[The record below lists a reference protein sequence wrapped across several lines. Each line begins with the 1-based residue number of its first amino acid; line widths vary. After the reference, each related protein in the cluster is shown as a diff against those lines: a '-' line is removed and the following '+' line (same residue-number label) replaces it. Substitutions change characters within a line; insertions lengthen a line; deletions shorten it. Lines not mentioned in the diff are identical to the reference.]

1 MNFDSVTTF
10 LKLSS
15 KYLMALA
22 VVVFFTMLC
31 PEHVQFQYSFREG
44 QIWSYED
51 LVAPFDFPVLKTP
64 SEVEAE
70 EETLKAS
77 FAPFYSVDGSVPRA
91 QTERFEQA
99 FFEQLKR
106 AQNQSEFDE
115 LARNP
120 ENHLNYGKRLLNYI
134 YHKGII
140 RLDEAHQQQG
150 DELVIELIQGNA
162 TQRKTRQQLFTAEQ
176 ATDVLLDSLPYSG
189 LPYAEFLLPIL
200 SDVLE
205 PNITFNDSLTNS
217 YFKQQLSERSQA
229 AGVVSKGELIVR
241 SGGRVDADTYR
252 DLWSFEQFYQ
262 QEMASDSTYYKVM
275 LGYFL
280 LALFIVGVFVL
291 YLQAYESFIFKNF
304 KELAFLLMWLAA
316 YSYLMYIVE
325 RTDGVSPYLIPFC
338 IIPVVVKIFYHE
350 RLAFFT
356 HLIVVL
362 LASVLT
368 SQGYEFTIIQILAGI
383 VAVMSNA
390 DARNWSKF
398 FISML
403 NIFLAYSLAHLG
415 LTLIQEGAFLAVG
428 MDIYF
433 WFFGNVF
440 LTLLA
445 YPMIPLLERLFGFVS
460 SISLVELSD
469 MNRPLLRELALKA
482 PGTLQHSLQV
492 ANLSESA
499 AGAIGANALLVKVA
513 ALYHDIGKSIQ
524 PEYFI
529 ENQSGENPHDELTK
543 KESAAI
549 IIAHVTEGAKLARKN
564 KLPEVLTR
572 FIKTHHGTT
581 RVEYFYRKHC
591 KECPEGEEDAADF
604 TYPGPRPVSRE
615 ETILM
620 LADSLEASSK
630 SLRNPTAQD
639 IDDLV
644 ENIIEYKI
652 RNNQLDES
660 AMSFEE
666 LHTCKA
672 VFRKILRSIHH
683 VRVEYP
689 KEQAD

>member
-15 KYLMALA
+15 KYLMALT

-77 FAPFYSVDGSVPRA
+77 FAPFYTVDGSIPKA
-91 QTERFEQA
+91 QSERFEQA
-99 FFEQLKR
+99 FYEQLKR

-120 ENHLNYGKRLLNYI
+120 ESHLNYGKRLLDYI

-140 RLDEAHQQQG
+140 RLNEAHQQQG

-162 TQRKTRQQLFTAEQ
+162 TQRKTRQQLFTTDQ
-176 ATDVLLDSLPYSG
+176 AANVLLDSLPYSE

-217 YFKQQLSERSQA
+217 YFQQQLSERSQA

-252 DLWSFEQFYQ
+252 KIWSFEQFYQ
-262 QEMASDSTYYKVM
+262 QEMASDATYYKVM

-280 LALFIVGVFVL
+280 LALFIVGVFIL

-304 KELAFLLMWLAA
+304 KELAFLLMWLVA

-338 IIPVVVKIFYHE
+338 IIPIVVKIFYHE

-403 NIFLAYSLAHLG
+403 FIFLAYSLGYLA
-415 LTLIQEGAFLAVG
+415 LTLIQEGAFMAVG

-469 MNRPLLRELALKA
+469 MNRPLLRDLALKA

-499 AGAIGANALLVKVA
+499 AVAIGANALLVKVA
-513 ALYHDIGKSIQ
+513 ALYHDIGKSIH

-564 KLPEVLTR
+564 KLPEVLIR

-591 KECPEGEEDAADF
+591 KECPEGEEDIADF

-689 KEQAD
+689 KE